1 MASHPARQYQEQ
13 VMSNPARIPAVLD
26 RAAFAQLGAAISHE
40 KLREL
45 VALFAWET
53 ELYLTQIASRRGEGD
68 LESVARLSRNIVS
81 VAGNLCAMRASAL
94 ARQLE
99 RACSNGEKADSYHL
113 IGEMSQACQDARDDM
128 QAWLEEQPKSPCPF
142 EDQ

>member
-1 MASHPARQYQEQ
+1 MANHPARQYQEQ

-26 RAAFAQLGAAISHE
+26 RAAFAQLCAALPHD
-40 KLREL
+40 KMREL
-45 VALFAWET
+45 VELFVCET
-53 ELYLTQIASRRGEGD
+53 ELYMTQIVSRRAEGN

-99 RACSNGEKADSYHL
+99 RACRNGEKANSYHL
-113 IGEMSQACQDARDDM
+113 IGEMSQACRDASEDM
-128 QAWLEEQPKSPCPF
+128 QAWLEEQTRSSSPF
-142 EDQ
+142 EDK

>member
-1 MASHPARQYQEQ
+1 
-13 VMSNPARIPAVLD
+13 MSNPARIPPVLD
-26 RAAFAQLGAAISHE
+26 HAAFVQLGAALSHD
-40 KLREL
+40 KMREL

-99 RACSNGEKADSYHL
+99 RACRNGEKANSYHL
-113 IGEMSQACQDARDDM
+113 IGEMSQACRDASEEM
-128 QAWLEEQPKSPCPF
+128 QAWLEGQPKSPCPF
-142 EDQ
+142 DDQ